1 MNLTGMTGCMLLGA
15 AAAMMPTQAI
25 AATPPDLDVNNR
37 EAVETAYMDALAASK
52 SVPDGWTGSEQAC
65 NPGALSPEF
74 LQGQLAVVNFGRAL
88 TGLPAV
94 GLSQDLTARAQLG
107 AFAWTFGD
115 QCGLEASNYPGH
127 KVHCTDEPTWVMLPD
142 TGVVIDAFA
151 TEVGIGWVPGGGD
164 LAVTHSGGYQDPPPW
179 MAWPSAGYF
188 PEPLQESSGWYLAGA
203 GADFTNA
210 SVRMTD
216 PATGQPVANTR
227 IKAAYGTAGDDAVN
241 YLQWEVSQLE
251 TLDDVMVT
259 VEGIVRAGQTVSHS
273 YTVHLFN
280 PTMRTLGQPTYS
292 GVPQVGATLTGTSA
306 PVMPASMESMDSEV
320 SLSWWRDGVRVG
332 RGTTYKVRVGDLG
345 RSLVLRQRSS
355 HWGFSE
361 SIVDATPTGTVQPA
375 TRLRPMGIKLEGVRR
390 VGRTIRVFPEWTF
403 PRSKVRQSVQWWYVN
418 GQRIPGA
425 TKTRLVLSR
434 KVLRIPKNGS
444 ADIEVR
450 VKAQA
455 RGQHASQSRRYRVYP

>member
-1 MNLTGMTGCMLLGA
+1 MKMAGATGSMVLLGA
-15 AAAMMPTQAI
+15 VLAALPTQAS
-25 AATPPDLDVNNR
+25 ATPPSLDVNNR
-37 EAVETAYMDALAASK
+37 QSVETAYMDALAASK

-74 LQGQLAVVNFGRAL
+74 LQGQLAVVNFGRAM

-94 GLSQDLTARAQLG
+94 GLSQELTTQAQLG

-115 QCGLEASNYPGH
+115 QCGMEASNYPGH
-127 KVHCTDEPTWVMLPD
+127 KVHCTDEPTWVMLPNAR
-142 TGVVIDAFA
+142 VAIDPFV

-164 LAVTHSGGYQDPPPW
+164 LAVRHGGGRQDSSPW

-188 PEPLQESSGWYLAGA
+188 PEPLEQSSGWYLAGI
-203 GADFTNA
+203 GADFSNA

-216 PATGQPVANTR
+216 PATGQPVANAR
-227 IKAAYGTAGDDAVN
+227 VKAAYDAGDSWLG

-251 TLDDVMVT
+251 TLDDVTVT

-273 YTVHLFN
+273 YTVHLFK
-280 PTMRTLGQPTYS
+280 PMMRTLGQPTYS
-292 GVPQVGATLTGTSA
+292 GVPQVGKTLRATSA
-306 PVMPASMESMDSEV
+306 PVMPASMESSDSEV

-332 RGTTYKVRVGDLG
+332 RGTTYKVRVDDLG

-361 SIVDATPTGTVQPA
+361 SLVYAAPTAAVQPA
-375 TRLRPMGIKLEGVRR
+375 TRLRPMGIKLEGVRQ
-390 VGRTIRVFPEWTF
+390 VGRTIRVFPEWTY
-403 PRSKVRQSVQWWYVN
+403 PQSKVRQKVQWYI
-418 GQRIPGA
+418 GGRPIPGA
-425 TKTRLVLSR
+425 TKTRLVLR
-434 KVLRIPKNGS
+434 RQFLKIPKNGS
-444 ADIEVR
+444 AFLQVR

-455 RGQHASQSRRYRVYP
+455 RGQHASQSRTYQVYP